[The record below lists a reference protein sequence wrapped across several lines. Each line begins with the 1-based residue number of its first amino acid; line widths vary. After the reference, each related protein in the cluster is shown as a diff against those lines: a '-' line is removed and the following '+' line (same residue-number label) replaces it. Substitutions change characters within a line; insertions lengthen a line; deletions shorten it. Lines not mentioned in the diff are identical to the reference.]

1 MQITVTTED
10 GKVFPLDISNELTL
24 QDLQALLEL
33 ETGIAQHELLL
44 VHTMSPMV
52 EREKTL
58 AGYGVEE
65 GDVIMVSRVEGGVMV
80 GGASAQQQAG
90 VRGRCGVCV

>member
-44 VHTMSPMV
+44 VHTCPH
-52 EREKTL
+52 
-58 AGYGVEE
+58 GGE
-65 GDVIMVSRVEGGVMV
+65 GEDA
-80 GGASAQQQAG
+80 GGATEL
-90 VRGRCGVCV
+90 RRET